1 MKQAGR
7 DKAAESALARYREM
21 RDFKATPEPSGAD
34 MSRGAGEEL
43 SFTVQR
49 HAARRLHYDFRLEF
63 DGVLRS
69 WAVPKGPSLDPS
81 ERRLA
86 VETEDH
92 PLDYGDFEGVIPAKQ
107 YGAGEVVLWDRGSW
121 SSISTN
127 PAAALAKGKL
137 KFRLDGDKLKGAW
150 TLVRMRGRADEDERG
165 GPPNWLLI
173 KEDDDE
179 ARAGEEAEITLM
191 RPGSVKR
198 VAERAVADVRS
209 DGDAQAKRKTGTREG
224 AGGARRKASD
234 AAKGDDEGRRPL
246 PAFVA
251 PQLASL
257 VADVPP
263 GSGWLYEI
271 KYDGYRLM
279 AKLQAGK
286 ATLFTRN
293 GHDWTAKLPQLA
305 KALAALELDDSWL
318 DGEIIVNGDDGLPDF
333 QALQNAF
340 DVGATAQIVYY
351 IFDAPW
357 LGGRELT
364 GLPLVERKRLLAD
377 ALAHRKGGAIGF
389 SEHFADGA
397 GEALDQACRLGMEG
411 LIGKR
416 ADARY
421 VSGRGRSWIKLKCRP
436 RQEFVI
442 GGYTEP
448 GGSRKGFGAL
458 LVGLYD
464 DAGELNYAGK
474 VGTGFEQS
482 TLARLASRLAALER
496 DDCPFA
502 RKPRATGQHWV
513 RPTLVAEIEYAGWTR
528 EGLLR
533 QAAFAG
539 LREDKPARLV
549 QGETVVP
556 VEEGA
561 SGEAVE
567 AFAADSEMTTDPAP
581 PTRNR
586 TDSARKKAA
595 PVAAV
600 MGETAGAEP
609 AKAERVKAE
618 AVETEPPRA
627 GTAKAEARKG
637 KATKRKTTEPD
648 TTKPEVAKSVSAKGD
663 ARRRV
668 ATDAKELEVAD
679 VRTDVKPNKP
689 ATPAAVRA
697 GAKKESVRV
706 AGVVISSPERIVW
719 PDAGLTKADLARY
732 YEAVGRWLLPHIVN
746 RPLSLLRCP
755 DGSAAECFF
764 QRHMGQERP
773 VDVESFIWEGSSPSR
788 RSYLYVTSLEGVIG
802 MVQRGA
808 VEFHTWG
815 STMPRADRPDR
826 ITIDLDPAP
835 DVEWKRVV
843 EAARLVHG
851 LFDELGLPS
860 FLKTTG
866 GKGLHVVVPLQ
877 RGPEWEDVKRFS
889 KAFAARLASVLPER
903 FTSNMA
909 KNRRTGRVFVDYLRN
924 GASATAI
931 CAYAARARPGAP
943 VSMPLAWDELGA
955 ELKPGDFTIVT
966 VPERLE
972 SRHEDSWRDYAK
984 RRNRLTRKMWE
995 ALGEPPP

>member
-7 DKAAESALARYREM
+7 DKAAEGPLARYHEM
-21 RDFKATPEPSGAD
+21 RDFTSTPEPSGAAAR
-34 MSRGAGEEL
+34 RGVGEVL

-49 HAARRLHYDFRLEF
+49 HAARRLHYDFRLELG
-63 DGVLRS
+63 GVLRS

-92 PLDYGDFEGVIPAKQ
+92 PLDYGEFEGVIPAKQ
-107 YGAGEVVLWDRGSW
+107 YGAGQVVLWDRGGWLSL
-121 SSISTN
+121 SPD

-137 KFRLDGDKLKGAW
+137 KFRLEGEKLRGAW
-150 TLVRMRGRADEDERG
+150 TLVRMRGRADEDAPE

-179 ARAGEEAEITLM
+179 ARTGDDAEITLT

-198 VAERAVADVRS
+198 MSERAVPGARS
-209 DGDAQAKRKTGTREG
+209 DGDVPAKRKTGTREISG
-224 AGGARRKASD
+224 GGARRKAGG
-234 AAKGDDEGRRPL
+234 AAKGEGEGRSPL

-257 VADVPP
+257 VAEVPP
-263 GSGWLYEI
+263 GSDWLYEI

-279 AKLQAGK
+279 AKLEAGK

-293 GHDWTAKLPQLA
+293 GLDWTGKLPQLA
-305 KALAALELDDSWL
+305 KALAALEFDDSWL
-318 DGEIIVNGDDGLPDF
+318 DGEIVVNGDDGLPDF

-340 DVGATAQIVYY
+340 DAGSTAQIVYY
-351 IFDAPW
+351 VFDAPW
-357 LGGRELT
+357 LAGRELA

-377 ALAHRKGGAIGF
+377 ALADRNGGAIGF
-389 SEHFADGA
+389 SGHFAEGA
-397 GEALDQACRLGMEG
+397 GEALEQACRIGLEG

-416 ADARY
+416 GDARY
-421 VSGRGRSWIKLKCRP
+421 VSGRSRSWIKLKCRP

-448 GGSRKGFGAL
+448 GGARKGFGAL

-474 VGTGFEQS
+474 VGTGFDQP

-502 RKPRATGQHWV
+502 RKPRPAGQHWV
-513 RPTLVAEIEYAGWTR
+513 RPTLVAEVEYAGWTR

-549 QGETVVP
+549 HGETPVP
-556 VEEGA
+556 VEGGALDDTDEVAAA
-561 SGEAVE
+561 SGDEAR
-567 AFAADSEMTTDPAP
+567 TDGAT
-581 PTRNR
+581 PTRNEVGR
-586 TDSARKKAA
+586 TRKKAGSA
-595 PVAAV
+595 AAV
-600 MGETAGAEP
+600 
-609 AKAERVKAE
+609 
-618 AVETEPPRA
+618 
-627 GTAKAEARKG
+627 
-637 KATKRKTTEPD
+637 TTE
-648 TTKPEVAKSVSAKGD
+648 AKTLGAGE
-663 ARRRV
+663 R
-668 ATDAKELEVAD
+668 
-679 VRTDVKPNKP
+679 
-689 ATPAAVRA
+689 AA
-697 GAKKESVRV
+697 AKKGSVRV
-706 AGVVISSPERIVW
+706 AGVVISNPERVVW

-732 YEAVGRWLLPHIVN
+732 YEEIGRWLLPHIVN

-773 VDVESFIWEGSSPSR
+773 ADVESFIWEGASPSR

-835 DVEWKRVV
+835 DVDWKRVV

-851 LFDELGLPS
+851 LLGELGLPS

-877 RGPEWEDVKRFS
+877 RGPAWEDVKRFS
-889 KAFAARLASVLPER
+889 KAFAAQLARILPDR
-903 FTSNMA
+903 FTANMA

-955 ELKPGDFTIVT
+955 ELNPADFTIVT
-966 VPERLE
+966 VPGRLE
-972 SRHEDSWRDYAK
+972 SRREDPWRDYAK
-984 RRNRLTRKMWE
+984 KRSRLTRPMWE

>member
-7 DKAAESALARYREM
+7 DKTAEGPLARYREM

-34 MSRGAGEEL
+34 ARRKAGEEL

-49 HAARRLHYDFRLEF
+49 HAARRLHYDFRLEL

-69 WAVPKGPSLDPS
+69 WAVPKGPSLDPA

-92 PLDYGDFEGVIPAKQ
+92 PLDYGDFEGVIPPKQ
-107 YGAGEVVLWDRGSW
+107 YGAGEVVLWDRGRW
-121 SSISTN
+121 SSLSTN
-127 PAAALAKGKL
+127 PAAALEKGKL
-137 KFRLDGDKLKGAW
+137 KFRLDGEKLKGAW

-179 ARAGEEAEITLM
+179 ARAGEEAEITLT
-191 RPGSVKR
+191 RPESVKR
-198 VAERAVADVRS
+198 ISKPAVAGARS
-209 DGDAQAKRKTGTREG
+209 DGEAAVKRKTGTREG
-224 AGGARRKASD
+224 AGGPRRNASD
-234 AAKGDDEGRRPL
+234 AAKGDGEGRSPL
-246 PAFVA
+246 PAFVP

-257 VADVPP
+257 VAEVPS

-279 AKLQAGK
+279 AKLQTGR

-293 GHDWTAKLPQLA
+293 GHDWTAKMPQLA
-305 KALAALELDDSWL
+305 KALAALGLDDSWL
-318 DGEIIVNGDDGLPDF
+318 DGEIVVNGDDGLPDF

-340 DVGATAQIVYY
+340 DAGTTAQIVYY
-351 IFDAPW
+351 VFDAPW
-357 LGGRELT
+357 LAGRELA
-364 GLPLVERKRLLAD
+364 GLPLVERKRVLAEALAD
-377 ALAHRKGGAIGF
+377 RKGGAVGF
-389 SEHFADGA
+389 SEHFGEGA
-397 GEALDQACRLGMEG
+397 GEALDQACRLGLEG

-416 ADARY
+416 GDARY
-421 VSGRGRSWIKLKCRP
+421 VSGRSRSWIKLKCRP

-448 GGSRKGFGAL
+448 AGSRKGFGAL

-474 VGTGFEQS
+474 VGTGFDQP
-482 TLARLASRLAALER
+482 TLARLAARLAALER

-502 RKPRATGQHWV
+502 RKPRAAGQHWV

-556 VEEGA
+556 IEGGASDEVVEEF
-561 SGEAVE
+561 EAE
-567 AFAADSEMTTDPAP
+567 IEGTNDRTL
-581 PTRNR
+581 PTQNK
-586 TDSARKKAA
+586 TGSARKKPASTAA
-595 PVAAV
+595 G
-600 MGETAGAEP
+600 MGET
-609 AKAERVKAE
+609 AKAERVGAE
-618 AVETEPPRA
+618 AAKTEPLKA
-627 GTAKAEARKG
+627 GTTKTEGTKG
-637 KATKRKTTEPD
+637 KATKSKA
-648 TTKPEVAKSVSAKGD
+648 TKSKATAAEAAKPLSAKDD

-668 ATDAKELEVAD
+668 ATDAEALEAADAATDAKPKVA
-679 VRTDVKPNKP
+679 
-689 ATPAAVRA
+689 ATPAAERGA
-697 GAKKESVRV
+697 AKKGSVRV
-706 AGVVISSPERIVW
+706 AGVVISSPERVVW
-719 PDAGLTKADLARY
+719 PDTGLTKADLARY
-732 YEAVGRWLLPHIVN
+732 YEAVGQWLLPHIVN

-877 RGPEWEDVKRFS
+877 RGPEWEGVKRFS
-889 KAFAARLASVLPER
+889 KAFAARLASVLPDR

-931 CAYAARARPGAP
+931 CTYAARARPGAP
-943 VSMPLAWDELGA
+943 VSMPLAWDELDA
-955 ELKPGDFTIVT
+955 ELNPADYTIVT

-972 SRHEDSWRDYAK
+972 SRREDPWRDYAK
-984 RRNRLTRKMWE
+984 MHSRLTRKMWD
-995 ALGEPPP
+995 ALGESPP